1 MITRFNSRIV
11 LNQTIADM
19 LERASSAL
27 DTKVYETRIRE
38 AVAIREAQAFQ
49 QDIFSYD
56 LNAKVA
62 SDYKALTK
70 EVIEGMKEYE

>member
-1 MITRFNSRIV
+1 M

-56 LNAKVA
+56 PNAKVA